1 MLKVAN
7 PLLWLGL
14 LSEGLVLAALLWIPP
29 LARVFALV
37 PSASQWFGLLWL
49 APLLILLADDA
60 RKAALRR

>member
-37 PSASQWFGLLWL
+37 PSAGGVPPSGVSPWDQH
-49 APLLILLADDA
+49 
-60 RKAALRR
+60 RRSRC